1 MCSQELQKTAAKQG
15 KHRLRRRR
23 RQFLLLPKNE
33 TLTYHRAA
41 LFGRKKWLK
50 IAQHQQQNE
59 GKRDSNSNR
68 NSSRKWLQKAA
79 ENRSNSSR
87 NCSRNSPKQQL
98 KLAQNDGKT
107 HRNTSKT
114 MASCNPCKWLQIA
127 AEKRPKQQQ
136 KSPKTA
142 AETAENA
149 ETVLTLRWGLFSRQ
163 DDFKTQNHSVET
175 MISRRENV

>member
-1 MCSQELQKTAAKQG
+1 MQHQKRNVLQELQKTAAKQG
-15 KHRLRRRR
+15 KHRLAGKKTVFVAAKNGNSHLPPGSSVWTEKMAEKCSTPAAKR
-23 RQFLLLPKNE
+23 RQK
-33 TLTYHRAA
+33 RQQQQQKIAA
-41 LFGRKKWLK
+41 QNGCKKQQK
-50 IAQHQQQNE
+50 IAQ
-59 GKRDSNSNR
+59 
-68 NSSRKWLQKAA
+68 AA
-79 ENRSNSSR
+79 VETR
-87 NCSRNSPKQQL
+87 PKQQL

-142 AETAENA
+142 AENA

-163 DDFKTQNHSVET
+163 DDFKTQNHSIEM
-175 MISRRENV
+175 MISRREKV